1 MNEDSTGRPRKVRRT
16 KDSIAAQRRTIRGR
30 QRRMGREER
39 AVDAGA
45 SQAGHAGVRRP
56 PARTARNPAESPPD
70 PRQLPLWK
78 PRPDLPATDNALH
91 HWRKHAPDLPEIPNA
106 LHYVRTL
113 HALAR
118 GGATRFLTKVRAN
131 GDRLYYDPL
140 RNLLAVLAYDGQPRT
155 LFRPQGGID
164 YWNGL

>member
-1 MNEDSTGRPRKVRRT
+1 MNEDSTGRPRKIRRT
-16 KDSIAAQRRTIRGR
+16 KDSIAAQRRTARGR
-30 QRRMGREER
+30 RRRMGHEER
-39 AVDAGA
+39 AVDVGA
-45 SQAGHAGVRRP
+45 SQAVHPRARRP
-56 PARTARNPAESPPD
+56 PVRTARNPAASPPD

-113 HALAR
+113 HALVR
-118 GGATRFLTKVRAN
+118 SGATGFLTKVRAN

-155 LFRPQGGID
+155 LFRPKGGLV